1 MMLDTRKFSQ
11 EAHTALTELKGELEA
26 AYYEKASGLV
36 QGLAVYISTWG
47 LHHLSGDM
55 KKFLAGMAE
64 DTRYK
69 GKVYQKF
76 LQKLRDFSGEDFE
89 VDNEGSLIHMP
100 LRKYTALNH
109 LAIQLAKEWSFWAP
123 AVLGEAEQS

>member
-1 MMLDTRKFSQ
+1 MQ
-11 EAHTALTELKGELEA
+11 
-26 AYYEKASGLV
+26 GLV
-36 QGLAVYISTWG
+36 AYISTWG
-47 LHHLSGDM
+47 LHRLSGDM
-55 KKFLAGMAE
+55 KKFLAGTAE

-76 LQKLRDFSGEDFE
+76 LQKLKIFSGEDFD
-89 VDNEGSLIHMP
+89 VDNEGSLIHLP

-123 AVLGEAEQS
+123 AVLGEAEQG